1 MDIVRDIL
9 KEHIIPIYPKALNWY
24 DKIEHHPDYIVNLIK
39 EKQTIV
45 GLMIIRTNDKRL
57 YTFVILPEFRRKG
70 YGSKA
75 ILKYKDTIS
84 YTKSRLKSLKYFY
97 DRCGVAF
104 ISDNRKD

>member
-1 MDIVRDIL
+1 MDIVRNIL

-24 DKIEHHPDYIVNLIK
+24 DKIEYQPDYVVNLVK

-45 GLMIIRTNDKRL
+45 GLMIIRTTDKRL
-57 YTFVILPEFRRKG
+57 YTFVILPEFRNKG

-75 ILKYKDTIS
+75 ISKYKNMIL
-84 YTKSRLKSLKYFY
+84 YTKSRVKSLKYFY